1 MSRLFITKRY
11 GKNIKNNYDSGM
23 LYQMEKLFDEQ
34 IRPALASHGGSID
47 IVDIDNGILYIKF
60 KGGCQGCSSAS
71 ATLRGGVEKLV
82 REKFPEIQEIIDTT
96 SHSEGQSPYM

>member
-1 MSRLFITKRY
+1 
-11 GKNIKNNYDSGM
+11 M

-71 ATLRGGVEKLV
+71 ATLLAAQIQLLV
-82 REKFPEIQEIIDTT
+82 LIGLMLAQTITALITT
-96 SHSEGQSPYM
+96 RTISPVSA